1 MRKKKSL
8 SLRELRLAAGLSI
21 ERLSVSTGIAYSVIQ
36 ALEIGRGRNF
46 SAGAKHMLAHFF
58 KVDPLALFPE
68 LEEQI
73 AALAGTGRKVQ
84 IQEFVGPEDPKK
96 GGKNRR
102 A

>member
-21 ERLSVSTGIAYSVIQ
+21 QDVSAKTGIPSSTVQ
-36 ALEIGRGRNF
+36 AIEIGRGRNF

-84 IQEFVGPEDPKK
+84 IQEFVGPEDLKK
-96 GGKNRR
+96 
-102 A
+102 

>member
-8 SLRELRLAAGLSI
+8 SLRKLRLAAGLSI
-21 ERLSVSTGIAYSVIQ
+21 QDVSITTKIPFSVIQ
-36 ALEIGRGRNF
+36 GLETGRGRNF

-84 IQEFVGPEDPKK
+84 IQEFVGPEDLKK
-96 GGKNRR
+96 
-102 A
+102 